1 MTVESAADQAL
12 ALKKRARRRLVGAI
26 ALVLLMLIILP
37 NVLKDRAQIEQRTPI
52 TLTMPEE
59 VQSES
64 EIAATPESPAT
75 EEAIAPS
82 AETTNPPAQ
91 AENPTSTPVP
101 PTVSSPVVAPPQ
113 ETPKNPVVAEE
124 KIVPKPQTPIAQASV
139 VKEQPKSRETK
150 PTRYLI
156 QVGVFSDAE
165 NVKKLQAKI
174 SEAGFSSRTA
184 KLSTPKGEKIRLR
197 VGTFVTR
204 DAAAEALKKMEA
216 HGLTGM
222 VLMDE

>member
-37 NVLKDRAQIEQRTPI
+37 NVLKDRAQEDQRSPI

-59 VQSES
+59 MPPV
-64 EIAATPESPAT
+64 EIAPENAVAESADTPTPAPENIAPPAPIENSAPSPA
-75 EEAIAPS
+75 PQPVS
-82 AETTNPPAQ
+82 PPA
-91 AENPTSTPVP
+91 E
-101 PTVSSPVVAPPQ
+101 APKAVEAPIVQ
-113 ETPKNPVVAEE
+113 PETPKAEVA
-124 KIVPKPQTPIAQASV
+124 KPNA
-139 VKEQPKSRETK
+139 VKSNKAKPSEVKPSDVK
-150 PTRYLI
+150 PTHYLI
-156 QVGVFSDAE
+156 QVGVFSDAD

-174 SEAGFSSRTA
+174 SEAGFSSRTV

-197 VGTFVTR
+197 VGSFVTR

-216 HGLTGM
+216 HGLSGM

>member
-82 AETTNPPAQ
+82 AEITNPPAQ

-101 PTVSSPVVAPPQ
+101 PKASPPVVAPPQ
-113 ETPKNPVVAEE
+113 ETQKNPVAAEE
-124 KIVPKPQTPIAQASV
+124 KIVPKPQAPV